1 MPTISGLAT
10 TFNLP
15 QYGGELIQLSPTDT
29 PFFSAIGGLALEDED
44 LLVASTQFFWQTED
58 LPAAAQPAIVEGAN
72 PTVTEQAR
80 SSGSNVVQ
88 IFQYGV
94 SVSYSQLGANQQLA
108 TVGTGQRNPVS
119 DELTHQILLKIPTAK
134 RDINY
139 SFLNGSYQLPSDNST
154 GRKTRGLLSAIT
166 SNVTSALATGQA
178 FTAAASTDALT
189 ANGHGYANGDQVVL
203 SGLTGSAGVVAGTYY
218 FVRDVT
224 TNTFKL
230 AATLG
235 GAAIDITSDGSGT
248 VAKTGALTETMVLDQ
263 LQTVYQARGIRQ
275 DWEPTLIVG
284 ATQKRKR
291 SMIFI
296 TNKNYQERSRTVAGV
311 NVQEIE
317 TDFGRINI
325 MLERVAPAGTLAFA
339 HLRPCRPR
347 FMLIP
352 SKGFL
357 FVEPL
362 AKTGAAENYQL
373 VRRSR
378 PGIWRRVAAREDHGA
393 GAVGRG

>member
-1 MPTISGLAT
+1 VPTINELGT

-29 PFFSAIGGLALEDED
+29 PFFSALGGLALEDED

-58 LPAAAQPAIVEGAN
+58 LPSPQQPAIVEGADPN
-72 PTVTEQAR
+72 VAEQAR
-80 SSGSNVVQ
+80 TSGSNVVQ

-94 SVSYSQLGANQQLA
+94 SVSYSVLGANQQLA
-108 TVGTGQRNPVS
+108 NLGTGQRNPVS
-119 DELTHQILLKIPTAK
+119 DELTHQIMLKIPTAK

-139 SFLNGSYQLPSDNST
+139 SFLNGAYQLPADNTT
-154 GRKTRGLLSAIT
+154 GRKTRGLIAAIT
-166 SNVTSALATGQA
+166 TNVTSALATGQA
-178 FTAAASTDALT
+178 FTSAAATDAFT
-189 ANGHGYANGDQVVL
+189 ANAHGYSNGDQVVL
-203 SGLTGSAGVVAGTYY
+203 SGLTGSGGVVAGTYY
-218 FVRDVT
+218 YVRDVT

-230 AATLG
+230 AATSG

-248 VAKTGALTETMVLDQ
+248 VAETGALTETMVLDQ

-275 DWEPTLIVG
+275 DWEPTIIVG
-284 ATQKRKR
+284 ATQKRR
-291 SMIFI
+291 LSTIFI
-296 TNKNYQERSRTVAGV
+296 TDKNFQERSRTLAGV
-311 NVQEIE
+311 NVQQIE

-325 MLERVAPAGTLAFA
+325 MLERVAPAGTLVFA

-352 SKGFL
+352 SKGFM

-373 VRRSR
+373 YGEVGLEYGDESLHAKMT
-378 PGIWRRVAAREDHGA
+378 GLAA
-393 GAVGRG
+393 

>member
-29 PFFSAIGGLALEDED
+29 PFFSAIGGLALQDED

-72 PTVTEQAR
+72 PIVTEQAR

-108 TVGTGQRNPVS
+108 NVGTGQRNPVS
-119 DELTHQILLKIPTAK
+119 DELTHQIMLKIPTAK

-139 SFLNGSYQLPSDNST
+139 SFLNGAYQLPADNAT

-166 SNVTSALATGQA
+166 TNV
-178 FTAAASTDALT
+178 TAAA
-189 ANGHGYANGDQVVL
+189 
-203 SGLTGSAGVVAGTYY
+203 
-218 FVRDVT
+218 
-224 TNTFKL
+224 
-230 AATLG
+230 
-235 GAAIDITSDGSGT
+235 GA
-248 VAKTGALTETMVLDQ
+248 ALTETMVLDQ

-275 DWEPTLIVG
+275 DWEPTIIVG
-284 ATQKRKR
+284 ATQKRKL
-291 SMIFI
+291 STIFI
-296 TNKNYQERSRTVAGV
+296 TDKNYQERSRTIAGV

-325 MLERVAPAGTLAFA
+325 MLERVMPAATLAFA

-373 VRRSR
+373 Y
-378 PGIWRRVAAREDHGA
+378 GE
-393 GAVGRG
+393 VGLEYGDESLHAKISGLATA